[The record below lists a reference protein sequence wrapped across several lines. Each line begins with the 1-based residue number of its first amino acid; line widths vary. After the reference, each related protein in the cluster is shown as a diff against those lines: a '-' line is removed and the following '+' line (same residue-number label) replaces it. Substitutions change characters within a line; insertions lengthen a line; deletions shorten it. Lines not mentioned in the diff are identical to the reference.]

1 MQENDHIFLLGIRHH
16 GAGSTQSVLNAFAQ
30 IKPDLILLEGP
41 EEADS
46 LLHLA
51 SHEEM
56 KPPVALLVYSPDS
69 TQNAV
74 FYPFAEFSPEWQ
86 AILYA
91 QQHDIPLRFMDLP
104 QSHQLGLTLEAQK
117 KAEEAE
123 EAALAKE
130 AEEEE
135 AECEEDEVFEERS
148 PVVEYEADSPS
159 FPIDPLTVLAHAAGF
174 KDGERWW
181 EYMVEQR
188 QGDLDLFTG
197 IQEAMTAVREEI
209 GEQRYPHLEAAHRE
223 ALREAWMRKTLRKA
237 KRDGYERIA
246 VVCGAWHVPA
256 LAAKVTVKSDNALL
270 KGLPKSKV
278 KTTWI
283 PWTHERLATASG
295 YGAGISSPEWYA
307 HLWAARHYDKDKRAQ
322 YIAGSW
328 LSQVAH
334 LLRKQGIDAS
344 TASVIECVR
353 MAETLASLR
362 NKPLPD
368 LDELTEAVI
377 TTLCFGEE
385 TQLKLI
391 TEELIIGQRLGQIP
405 SETPSLPLQDDLS
418 KWQKKLRLP
427 MSADEKDITLDLR
440 TPNGLE
446 RSKLFHRLNILS
458 ISWGTLLDDNAGKGT
473 FKEIWRVVWQPEFT
487 LRLIEASVWGK
498 TVEEAAT
505 NCTQKKIHE
514 AETLYD
520 LSHLLNHILLADLS
534 SVIKETMQQLENQAA
549 LASDVVQ
556 LMQALPDLVKIVR
569 YGHVRKYDN
578 TQLLHVIETLITRI
592 SINLVGACQ
601 SLDDGAADIMYEHVV
616 NTHNAI
622 NLLQEDK
629 YNEVWQQALGKLMA
643 YPTLHGLVA
652 GRCCRLLLNDAV
664 IDTEQAATNMSYA
677 LSHATEPPQ
686 AGAWLEGFL
695 RGSGLLL
702 LHSEQLWGVIDA
714 WVSSLNDEHFVELL
728 PLLRRTF
735 STFPAGERRQMGEQV
750 MLGQMIPSTTSVTT
764 NFDSHHAD
772 KILPLLT
779 TILGL
784 TTS

>member
-56 KPPVALLVYSPDS
+56 KPPVALLVYSPDN

-307 HLWAARHYDKDKRAQ
+307 HL
-322 YIAGSW
+322 GS
-328 LSQVAH
+328 
-334 LLRKQGIDAS
+334 
-344 TASVIECVR
+344 
-353 MAETLASLR
+353 
-362 NKPLPD
+362 
-368 LDELTEAVI
+368 
-377 TTLCFGEE
+377 
-385 TQLKLI
+385 
-391 TEELIIGQRLGQIP
+391 
-405 SETPSLPLQDDLS
+405 PSL
-418 KWQKKLRLP
+418 
-427 MSADEKDITLDLR
+427 
-440 TPNGLE
+440 
-446 RSKLFHRLNILS
+446 
-458 ISWGTLLDDNAGKGT
+458 
-473 FKEIWRVVWQPEFT
+473 
-487 LRLIEASVWGK
+487 
-498 TVEEAAT
+498 
-505 NCTQKKIHE
+505 
-514 AETLYD
+514 
-520 LSHLLNHILLADLS
+520 
-534 SVIKETMQQLENQAA
+534 
-549 LASDVVQ
+549 
-556 LMQALPDLVKIVR
+556 
-569 YGHVRKYDN
+569 
-578 TQLLHVIETLITRI
+578 
-592 SINLVGACQ
+592 
-601 SLDDGAADIMYEHVV
+601 
-616 NTHNAI
+616 
-622 NLLQEDK
+622 
-629 YNEVWQQALGKLMA
+629 
-643 YPTLHGLVA
+643 
-652 GRCCRLLLNDAV
+652 
-664 IDTEQAATNMSYA
+664 
-677 LSHATEPPQ
+677 
-686 AGAWLEGFL
+686 
-695 RGSGLLL
+695 
-702 LHSEQLWGVIDA
+702 
-714 WVSSLNDEHFVELL
+714 
-728 PLLRRTF
+728 
-735 STFPAGERRQMGEQV
+735 
-750 MLGQMIPSTTSVTT
+750 
-764 NFDSHHAD
+764 
-772 KILPLLT
+772 
-779 TILGL
+779 
-784 TTS
+784 